1 MALAHYILFWP
12 VLLTLLSISI
22 LATTGFL
29 AATFPLLRVPLLV
42 LWILLTLTCLSTS
55 GSPESGPWLG
65 RSTLNNLLP
74 SAKEV
79 GWKYIDRS
87 NFDHVNQALYIWYPH
102 GHLGIGAF
110 GSVACGL
117 GPQWTRRSTA
127 LAVAPPFFDIPAL
140 RQMALS
146 VGLVRSDEISMR
158 SCLGAGNSLVVLAG
172 GVAERN
178 LAEPGSMRLIDGRR
192 GFMRLARDFKLPII
206 PVFSFGEN
214 ELIDEVATK
223 GPATGLMEAW
233 HGSLALPS
241 FSATRRFFGR
251 PIGPLRVCLG
261 PAFMPCDFSKEMAA
275 DWKMHVQ
282 LAYELCKPANA
293 KPLVWVDRSA
303 NLRQKK

>member
-29 AATFPLLRVPLLV
+29 ATAYPLLRVPLLV
-42 LWILLTLTCLSTS
+42 LWILLTLTCLSTHS
-55 GSPESGPWLG
+55 TPGSGPWLG
-65 RSTLNNLLP
+65 RSTLNTLLP
-74 SAKEV
+74 SAKEL

-87 NFDHVNQALYIWYPH
+87 NFNHEDQALYIWYPH

-117 GPQWTRRSTA
+117 GPAWTRRSTA
-127 LAVAPPFFDIPAL
+127 LTVSPPFFDIPAL

-146 VGLVRSDEISMR
+146 AGLVRSDELSMR
-158 SCLGAGNSLVVLAG
+158 SCLGSGNSLVVLAG

-178 LAEPGSMRLIDGRR
+178 LAAPNSMCLIDGRR
-192 GFMRLARDFKLPII
+192 GFLRLAHDFKLPII

-214 ELIDEVATK
+214 ELIDESAAK
-223 GPATGLMEAW
+223 GPAEGLMNAW

-241 FSATRRFFGR
+241 WAAVKRFFGR
-251 PIGPLRVCLG
+251 PVGPLRVCLG
-261 PAFMPCDFSKEMAA
+261 PAFMPSDFGKEMSA

-282 LAYELCKPANA
+282 LTYELCKPANA
-293 KPLVWVDRSA
+293 KPLVWIDRRA